1 MNLGTMQAIFKRDLV
16 SYFGSLTGYLFVV
29 AFVFLA
35 TVAAMRPGPLGDEF
49 FAANKANLDL
59 LTEWFPLLIAVFVP
73 LMTMSTW
80 SRELDRGTDQLLLT
94 LPARDGEIVVAK
106 FAAALAVYTVALA
119 STLGLVGVLIYLGS
133 PDPGLIAATYLGYW
147 LLGAAAVALSMIGS
161 ALTRNVAV
169 AWLLGAALC
178 VLPPVLGPILLGAI
192 GGGNALGELNALDR
206 YQAFGTGVVAL
217 EDVVYF
223 VGLTGL
229 ALFANTFLL
238 GWRHW
243 TLGSD
248 RLQHGAVRLVSV
260 FVALISVVVLLERAS
275 ARMDITS
282 ARLLTLNEQAEKV
295 LARLKESEPALPP
308 VLIQAWI
315 SPQVP
320 NEYRATREGLIRML
334 REFDAAGGDH
344 VQVAIYDT
352 ELYSEEAKEAEE
364 RFGIKPRVVQGEFA
378 GRKTAEEIFLGLAF
392 TCGARET
399 RIEFFDRGLP
409 IQYELTHA
417 IGTVAQVERSKV
429 GVLKSGVDMFGGF
442 DFQSMSRSED
452 WQFLRD
458 LRKQYEVVKVEGT
471 AAIDTSLDVLVVPL
485 PSSLTQEKMD
495 RVAEY
500 LWDGG
505 KALFLCDPY
514 PEFDPNLAPLR
525 PAGGNKNP
533 FMQQPMQQE
542 EGPKGDI
549 EPLLAGMGVTWH
561 KDRITWDDY
570 NPHPEWPI
578 PRELVFIAPA
588 AGERPEGFN
597 ADDPVTSGL
606 QEVVLIF
613 GGELAKAPGSD
624 GVEFTPLMQTGT
636 RSGYQAWH
644 DMVQESFFGVMPKP
658 EQLRRYESLGEQR
671 VVAARVKGKFSAPS
685 DGERMRRGQRSD
697 KEFEAIV
704 VTDLDLV
711 SDVFYGLRRQG
722 NAQFN
727 LDNVTF
733 AANCIDSLAGDDS
746 YIALRKLRPAHRT
759 LEVLEQV
766 DQEQNEKVREAT
778 EKAREES
785 KEQLAKAQERL
796 DHAVTEIE
804 QNPNLDYRQKQ
815 ILMEAKRQEEQA
827 RFDVEKRRI
836 EDAER
841 AKIRLAETDKRNEVR
856 RVQAMITA
864 AVQVLAPL
872 PALLL
877 GLLVLIRKL
886 KLERA
891 GIEPARRRK
900 S

>member
-1 MNLGTMQAIFKRDLV
+1 MNLGTMHAIFKRDLV
-16 SYFGSLTGYLFVV
+16 SYFGSLTGYLYVV

-35 TVAAMRPGPLGDEF
+35 TVAAIRPGPFGAQF
-49 FAANKANLDL
+49 FPANKANLDL
-59 LTEWFPLLIAVFVP
+59 LTEWFPLLVSVFVP
-73 LMTMSTW
+73 LMTMSAW
-80 SRELDRGTDQLLLT
+80 SRELDRGTDHLLLT
-94 LPARDGEIVVAK
+94 LPARDGEIVFAK
-106 FAAALAVYTVALA
+106 FAAALGVYTVALA
-119 STLGLVGVLIYLGS
+119 STAGLVAALVYLGS
-133 PDPGLIAATYLGYW
+133 PDPGLMIATYLGYW

-161 ALTRNVAV
+161 ALTRNMAV
-169 AWLLGAALC
+169 AWLLGAGLCLLAFVAPAVAGRVGGSALAE
-178 VLPPVLGPILLGAI
+178 LS
-192 GGGNALGELNALDR
+192 ALARFE
-206 YQAFGTGVVAL
+206 AFGTGVVAL

-229 ALFANTFLL
+229 GLFANTFLL

-248 RLQHGAVRLVSV
+248 RLHHGAVRLTSV
-260 FVALISVVVLLERAS
+260 FVAFISLVVLLERAS
-275 ARMDITS
+275 ARVDITS
-282 ARLLTLNEQAEKV
+282 AQLLTLNEQAEKV
-295 LARLKESEPALPP
+295 LDRLGEGEPPLPP

-320 NEYRATREGLIRML
+320 DEYRATREGLIRML

-364 RFGIKPRVVQGEFA
+364 RFGIKPRAVQGEFG

-452 WQFLRD
+452 WQFLGD
-458 LRKQYEVVKVEGT
+458 LRKQYEVVKVDGT

-485 PSSLTQEKMD
+485 PSSLTQEKMN

-533 FMQQPMQQE
+533 FMQQPTQQN

-561 KDRITWDDY
+561 KDRITWDQY

-597 ADDPVTSGL
+597 GDDPVTSGL

-624 GVEFTPLMQTGT
+624 GIEFTPLLRTGT
-636 RSGYQAWH
+636 HSGYQTWH

-671 VVAARVKGKFSAPS
+671 VVAARVKGKLSAPA
-685 DGERMRRGQRSD
+685 DGERMKRGQRSD
-697 KEFEAIV
+697 EEFEAIV
-704 VTDLDLV
+704 VADLDLV

-722 NAQFN
+722 NAEFN

-759 LEVLEQV
+759 LEVIEQV
-766 DQEQNEKVREAT
+766 EQELNERVREAT
-778 EKAREES
+778 EKAREEA
-785 KEQLAKAQERL
+785 KEQLAEAQERL
-796 DHAVTEIE
+796 DSAVAEIE

-827 RFDVEKRRI
+827 RFDAEKRRI

-841 AKIRLAETDKRNEVR
+841 AKIRLAETDKRNEIR
-856 RVQAMITA
+856 RVEDMITA
-864 AVQVLAPL
+864 AVQGLAPL